1 MAHTILVA
9 DQNHEMR
16 SKVRSLLE
24 GAGWQVI
31 AEAADGQEAI
41 DKAQQLIP
49 DLIILDLSM
58 PIKNGLEIAAEVRAF
73 LPRTKILIFTIHEA
87 EEIKREAF
95 RAGVHGY
102 ALKSASGAELI
113 QQVKRVLEDKEQ
125 LRTWGLDC

>member
-1 MAHTILVA
+1 MPHTILVA
-9 DQNHEMR
+9 DQNHAMR

-31 AEAADGQEAI
+31 GEAADGQEAI
-41 DKAQQLIP
+41 DKAQQLVP
-49 DLIILDLSM
+49 DLVILDLSM
-58 PIKNGLEIAAEVRAF
+58 PIKNGLEISAEVLAV

-102 ALKSASGAELI
+102 ALKSSSGTELI
-113 QQVKRVLEDKEQ
+113 QQVKSLLEKTE
-125 LRTWGLDC
+125 

>member
-1 MAHTILVA
+1 MPHTILVA

-58 PIKNGLEIAAEVRAF
+58 PIKNGLEISAEVLAV

-102 ALKSASGAELI
+102 ALKSSSGTELI
-113 QQVKRVLEDKEQ
+113 QQVKSLLEKTE
-125 LRTWGLDC
+125 

>member
-1 MAHTILVA
+1 MPHTILVA

-31 AEAADGQEAI
+31 AEAADGQEVV
-41 DKAQQLIP
+41 DKAQQLTP
-49 DLIILDLSM
+49 DLVILDLSM
-58 PIKNGLEIAAEVRAF
+58 PTKNGLEISAEVLAL

-87 EEIKREAF
+87 EEIKKEAF

-113 QQVKRVLEDKEQ
+113 QQVKSLLE
-125 LRTWGLDC
+125 

>member
-1 MAHTILVA
+1 MPHRILVA
-9 DQNHEMR
+9 DQNQEMR

-41 DKAQQLIP
+41 DKAQQLTP
-49 DLIILDLSM
+49 DLVILDLSM
-58 PIKNGLEIAAEVRAF
+58 PIKNGLEITAEVLAF

-102 ALKSASGAELI
+102 ALKSASGTDLI
-113 QQVKRVLEDKEQ
+113 QQVKSVLEGKQ
-125 LRTWGLDC
+125 